1 MASSDALA
9 MTYGLC
15 SALSWGASDFSGG
28 YATRAA
34 GVITVAFLSQ
44 IVGALFLLA
53 LVLLLGAPMAA
64 SGSLMFGAMAGLC
77 GAMGLM
83 GLYTGLSRG
92 RMGVIAP
99 ASAVFAALLPTLFA
113 MLTQGLPAATVLIG
127 FPLALAAVWLLSS
140 SGGMGK
146 GQLSGGRELL
156 LALLAGTGFGLFF
169 ICIHKA
175 GGEGFLWTL
184 LCARAASISLFG
196 LVLLTRGGIPAQSPR
211 QMALIAVCG
220 LLDTGGNALFA
231 MAANLGRLDIAA
243 MLCSLYPGVTILL
256 ACLLLKERLS
266 LRQWGGVA
274 AALGAIVLI
283 AS

>member
-1 MASSDALA
+1 MAATDALA

-28 YATRAA
+28 YATRGA

-44 IVGALFLLA
+44 TVGAIFLLA

-64 SGSLMFGAMAGLC
+64 AGSLLFGAMAGLC

-83 GLYTGLSRG
+83 GLYTGLSKG

-99 ASAVFAALLPTLFA
+99 TSAVLAALLPTLFA
-113 MLTQGLPAATVLIG
+113 MLTQGLPAASTLLG
-127 FPLALAAVWLLSS
+127 FPLAMAAVWLLSS
-140 SGGMGK
+140 SGGMTK
-146 GQLSGGRELL
+146 RQLSSSRELL
-156 LALLAGTGFGLFF
+156 MALLAGAGFGLFF
-169 ICIHKA
+169 ICIDAA

-184 LCARAASISLFG
+184 LCARGASISMFG
-196 LVLLTRGGIPAQSPR
+196 LVLLTRGGIRAQSQR
-211 QMALIAVCG
+211 QMVLIAICG
-220 LLDTGGNALFA
+220 LLDTTGNALFA
-231 MAANLGRLDIAA
+231 MAAHLGRLDIAA
-243 MLCSLYPGVTILL
+243 VLCSLYPGVTIML

-266 LRQWGGVA
+266 LRQWGGVG

>member
-1 MASSDALA
+1 MAATDTLA

-28 YATRAA
+28 YATRGA

-44 IVGALFLLA
+44 TVGAMFLLA

-64 SGSLMFGAMAGLC
+64 TGSLLFGAMAGLC

-83 GLYTGLSRG
+83 GLYTGLSKG

-113 MLTQGLPAATVLIG
+113 MLTQGLPAASVLMG

-140 SGGMGK
+140 SGGMAK
-146 GQLSGGRELL
+146 GQLSNSRELL
-156 LALLAGTGFGLFF
+156 MALLAGAGFGLFF
-169 ICIHKA
+169 ICIDTA

-184 LCARAASISLFG
+184 LCARGASISMFG
-196 LVLLTRGGIPAQSPR
+196 LVLLTQGGIPAQSPR
-211 QMALIAVCG
+211 QMVLIAICG
-220 LLDTGGNALFA
+220 LLDTTGNAMFA
-231 MAANLGRLDIAA
+231 MAAHLGRLDIAA
-243 MLCSLYPGVTILL
+243 VLCSLYPGVTIML
-256 ACLLLKERLS
+256 ACLLLRERLS
-266 LRQWGGVA
+266 FRQWGGVG